1 MTLRT
6 PRFGASNRKLAR
18 KAIDAKN
25 KKYECPKCGKR
36 SVKRV
41 GNSVWKCKA
50 KSCGAQFA
58 GGAYS
63 LTTEVGMLVNRTIAE
78 YNAAE

>member
-18 KAIDAKN
+18 KAIDSKN
-25 KKYECPKCGKR
+25 KRYECPKCGKH
-36 SVKRV
+36 SVKRE
-41 GNSVWKCKA
+41 GNSIWTCQA

-58 GGAYS
+58 GGTYA
-63 LTTEVGMLVNRTIAE
+63 LRTEVGEIVARTINE
-78 YNAAE
+78 YDSSS